1 MPHQDLKA
9 VAQGIKGDCL
19 TRSLQWLLGE
29 VSWAGILFRN
39 DCSWTPAL
47 LSAVALL
54 WAWSDESTLGER
66 FRTARKIV
74 IFLFPWQQQLAGSYQ
89 AFLKMLVRWTVPLV
103 LAIQL
108 SLRLRMPQRLPA
120 AWEVYGFIMFG
131 VDGSRFDTPRTR
143 SNEEA
148 FSPTRPT
155 SKSSR
160 KKSKRSRTKGT
171 ASSRKANSPQ
181 IWLTTMWHVGT
192 GLPWDWRTGPS
203 DSSERAHLLEMLPHL
218 PARALIT
225 ADAGFV
231 GYEYARAILDSGRD
245 LLIRVGANVRLLRNL
260 GYARE
265 RGNTVYLWP
274 DKAASKNH
282 PPLVLR
288 LAVAHNGRHPVYL
301 ITSVLATTRLS
312 DAQVIELYGR
322 RWGIELFYRNLK
334 QTFQRRKL
342 RSTTA
347 AHACVELEWSLVG
360 LWAMGF
366 YALLE
371 ADRIG
376 TPPSKLSVA
385 NMLKA
390 FRRTMRD
397 YRHPAERGQTLR
409 HSLGEAVIDSYIR
422 HNKTSRNY
430 PRKRQEKAP
439 GIPDISNASPQQV
452 AHAKQLANTSKKR
465 LTA

>member
-19 TRSLQWLLGE
+19 SRSLQQLLGE
-29 VSWAGILFRN
+29 VDWAQIRFRD
-39 DCSWTPAL
+39 DCTWTPPR

-54 WAWSDESTLGER
+54 WVWSDELTLGER
-66 FRTARKIV
+66 FRTARKI
-74 IFLFPWQQQLAGSYQ
+74 IMFLFAWQQQLAGSYQ
-89 AFLKMLVRWTVPLV
+89 AFLKMLVRWTANLV

-108 SLRLRMPQRLPA
+108 SLRLRMPQHLPA
-120 AWEVYGFIMFG
+120 VWEVYGFIMFG
-131 VDGSRFDTPRTR
+131 VDGSRADTPRTR

-148 FSPTRPT
+148 FSPTRSA

-160 KKSKRSRTKGT
+160 KKSNRSRP
-171 ASSRKANSPQ
+171 RKSAHEKKSNSPQ
-181 IWLTTMWHVGT
+181 MWLTTMWHVGT
-192 GLPWDWRTGPS
+192 GLPWDWRIGPS

-218 PARALIT
+218 PAGALIT

-231 GYEYARAILDSGRD
+231 GYEYARTILDSGRN
-245 LLIRVGANVRLLRNL
+245 LLIRVGANVRLLRKL

-274 DKAASKNH
+274 DKAASKNC

-288 LAVAHNGRHPVYL
+288 LVVAHNGKHPVYL
-301 ITSVLATTRLS
+301 ITSVLATSRLS
-312 DAQVIELYGR
+312 DAQVVELYGR
-322 RWGIELFYRNLK
+322 RWGIELFYRHLK

-347 AHACVELEWSLVG
+347 EHARVELEWSLVG

-371 ADRIG
+371 ADRVG
-376 TPPSKLSVA
+376 TPPSKLSIAHV
-385 NMLKA
+385 LRA

-397 YRHPAERGQTLR
+397 YRHPAERGETLR
-409 HSLGEAVIDSYIR
+409 HHLREAIIDSYIR
-422 HNKTSRNY
+422 HNKASRDY
-430 PRKRQEKAP
+430 PRKKQEKAP
-439 GIPDISNASPQQV
+439 GLPDISTATPQQV
-452 AHAKQLANTSKKR
+452 AHAKQLAITIKKG
-465 LTA
+465 